1 MNKIHASIDLDSAS
15 GNKLDDIL
23 PTINK
28 AFARAVKVV
37 NSKLKN
43 INNGYDINVV
53 FKYDPENTI
62 PEEGVTGRA
71 YNSGYIVVSLNPKK
85 VSENAIYSTICHELA
100 HCKRYTEFCEIDNRL
115 IESLIFEGL
124 AVAFEEEVKD
134 KKSEELFFL
143 KTMNERIETH
153 KLVELIREDLFIDN

>member
-23 PTINK
+23 PIINK

-53 FKYDPENTI
+53 FKHDPENTI
-62 PEEGVTGRA
+62 
-71 YNSGYIVVSLNPKK
+71 
-85 VSENAIYSTICHELA
+85 
-100 HCKRYTEFCEIDNRL
+100 
-115 IESLIFEGL
+115 
-124 AVAFEEEVKD
+124 
-134 KKSEELFFL
+134 SEE
-143 KTMNERIETH
+143 
-153 KLVELIREDLFIDN
+153 